1 MANTNNANKSS
12 PGSFVTPEPLAP
24 LLHGLKRAFDSPK
37 HADLTIICQGR
48 QWKAH
53 KVLLC
58 AQSEWFEKSCTRC
71 WKEGKEGTIT
81 LEEDDPQVV
90 DAMLHWFYEFDYG
103 TSQDNKCPLVL
114 DLRVHAAAEKYLLP
128 NLKRLAATK
137 FEQRAQTEWKSE
149 GFANAVY
156 EAYVSLLESD
166 SGLKQKIVQ
175 IVNEHRSDL
184 FHPVQGSETFKNMA
198 FEIPEFGRDVLI
210 ASSGTG
216 DSNGWV
222 KYKCPHCTA
231 VMAYSPSHGGLVISR
246 PRTYTFTAHTH
257 AMARAGGGYQQI
269 SGEDAHVRLSDRDD
283 SGGLSNRTDPKDIL

>member
-1 MANTNNANKSS
+1 MANTNDANKSS
-12 PGSFVTPEPLAP
+12 PGSFVTPEPLG
-24 LLHGLKRAFDSPK
+24 HSFMDLK
-37 HADLTIICQGR
+37 GR
-48 QWKAH
+48 QWKVH

-58 AQSEWFEKSCTRC
+58 AQSEWFEKSCTGC

-114 DLRVHAAAEKYLLP
+114 DLRVHAAAEKFLLP

-137 FEQRAQTEWKSE
+137 FEQRAQTEWNSQ

-156 EAYVSLLESD
+156 EVYMNLLEND

-175 IVNEHRSDL
+175 IVNEHRSEL
-184 FHPVQGSETFKNMA
+184 FHPINGSEAFKDMA
-198 FEIPEFGRDVLI
+198 VEIPEFGRDVLI

-216 DSNGWV
+216 GSNGWV
-222 KYKCPHCTA
+222 NSVAQGAA
-231 VMAYSPSHGGLVISR
+231 VIPCSPRRGGLNIR
-246 PRTYTFTAHTH
+246 QPRAGIFITQPH
-257 AMARAGGGYQQI
+257 AMGGAGGRYQQI
-269 SGEDAHVRLSDRDD
+269 SEEDTTGVRCSKKETAEALKSTRPYEK
-283 SGGLSNRTDPKDIL
+283 TVAKVP

>member
-1 MANTNNANKSS
+1 MLIT
-12 PGSFVTPEPLAP
+12 
-24 LLHGLKRAFDSPK
+24 
-37 HADLTIICQGR
+37 R
-48 QWKAH
+48 Q
-53 KVLLC
+53 
-58 AQSEWFEKSCTRC
+58 
-71 WKEGKEGTIT
+71 EGKEGTIT

-222 KYKCPHCTA
+222 KYKCPHCRMCWST
-231 VMAYSPSHGGLVISR
+231 SDTTSLLDC
-246 PRTYTFTAHTH
+246 PRHCCYGVQPQSWW
-257 AMARAGGGYQQI
+257 ARHKQ
-269 SGEDAHVRLSDRDD
+269 
-283 SGGLSNRTDPKDIL
+283 T